1 MKKIKSLLAIITAFS
16 LSLCQLLYGQSQ
28 SFSGGYWPSVMVT
41 QKGEV
46 YHSGRINGVNV
57 LNFTK
62 VPQGQQV
69 QSPNTGYLN
78 KIAQVHGGSGGHI
91 LALACDGYV
100 YAWGENA
107 IGQFGN
113 NTTTGSSTPMRV
125 LKGAQSP
132 NVNGTYLENVKYI
145 SGGDL
150 SSYALLLDGTV
161 MAWGENAN
169 GRLGDGTTTDRLTP
183 VYVKI
188 NAATVLT
195 NCIQVYGGEE
205 FAIALRSDGT
215 VWVWGSNLHECSN
228 GLASSYAHQVF
239 FANGSPLNNIVR
251 VAGGD
256 THTLALDASG
266 HLWSWGGNWE
276 NQLGDGLCCDD
287 PYPKRVIGIGQTAPT
302 TTYLDNVVNFDAGA
316 FMSLA
321 VLSDGRAVGWGSN
334 RQNSNGT
341 GAATLAPA
349 YIKDP
354 TGTVPITGI
363 VDVSTGDS
371 HGFAVDLNGQLY
383 SWGKNDAG
391 QLSLGDLVNRNYPQP
406 IAMPP
411 SPVLTPCP
419 IARLGP
425 DVVLCNPITAS
436 LYAGCANIKFTYKWY
451 KDGILLPSDT
461 TAYLVVNSVGTY
473 KVVIED
479 TSSVTTCTPCLISE
493 DETVIST
500 NSVSPLNAFF
510 CTTPKVVSLGVNSGL
525 STFDWYAAATGGV
538 ALTTGSNTFSTP
550 PISTTTTYYVQ
561 DTRTFNYSTGYQMGT
576 PPGTSTEGLS
586 AWTSVWNNSAFGYMN
601 FTVSKTLTLVSV
613 KVYSDQSSSCT
624 GSAVRTINLRNM
636 GTNTI
641 VQSANASVVCVGS
654 QVFPLGFTIA
664 PGNYRLE
671 WTAGFNVMYYDA
683 GASYQFGVPGLIS
696 LTGTNKTGNVSS
708 STFFDW
714 VISAPTNCARVPVK
728 ATLTTNC
735 SLPFDLL
742 YFNGTKINQSTHLTW
757 QTTREENSRK
767 FEVERSMDGINFTKI
782 GEINS
787 SGSSNS
793 NSTYQFIDNET
804 SELSGE
810 IYYRLKQIDNDLS
823 YAYSEIVVVNYENN
837 GESICLFPNPIKK
850 GENLYLSLS
859 DNSVVQIKIFDL
871 TGKELVDNDI
881 KNFTKDL
888 IINTANIPYGI
899 YLIQLKQRGSS
910 PQVIKLIVN

>member
-1 MKKIKSLLAIITAFS
+1 MKTKHVLLPFIIFC
-16 LSLCQLLYGQSQ
+16 LMPLCLLFGQSQ
-28 SFSGGYWPSVMVT
+28 SFSGGYWPSVMAT

-46 YHSGRINGVNV
+46 YHSGRINGVSI

-62 VPQGQQV
+62 VLQGQQV

-100 YAWGENA
+100 YAWGENSS
-107 IGQFGN
+107 GQFGN
-113 NTTTGSSTPMRV
+113 NTTTGSPTPMQV
-125 LKGAQSP
+125 LKGVQSP

-183 VYVKI
+183 VYVRI
-188 NAATVLT
+188 NATTVLT

-205 FAIALRSDGT
+205 FAIALRADGT
-215 VWVWGSNLHECSN
+215 VWVWGSNLHQCSN
-228 GLASSYAHQVF
+228 GVASSYAHQVF
-239 FANGSPLNNIVR
+239 FANGNPLNNIVR
-251 VAGGD
+251 LAGGD
-256 THTLALDASG
+256 THVLALDANG

-302 TTYLDNVVNFDAGA
+302 TNYLENVVNFDAGA

-321 VLSDGRAVGWGSN
+321 VLSDGKVVGWGSN
-334 RQNSNGT
+334 RQNSTGT

-371 HGFAVDLNGQLY
+371 HGFAVDINGQLY

-391 QLSLGDLVNRNYPQP
+391 QLSLGDMVNRNYPQP

-411 SPVLTPCP
+411 SPILTPCP

-425 DVVLCNPITAS
+425 DVVLCNPIIAS
-436 LYAGCANIKFTYKWY
+436 LYAGCANIKFNYKWY
-451 KDGILLPSDT
+451 KDGILLPLDT
-461 TAYLVVNSVGTY
+461 TPYLIANSIGTY

-479 TSSVTTCTPCLISE
+479 TSAVTTCSPCPISE
-493 DETVIST
+493 DETIIST
-500 NSVSPLNAFF
+500 NSVSPINGIF
-510 CTTPKVVSLGVNSGL
+510 CTTPNVVSLGVSSGL
-525 STFDWYAAATGGV
+525 STFDWYAASTGGV
-538 ALTTGSNTFSTP
+538 ALATGTNTFSTP
-550 PISTTTTYYVQ
+550 PISATTTYYVQ

-586 AWTSVWNNSAFGYMN
+586 AWTSVWNNSSFGYMN
-601 FTVSKTLTLVSV
+601 FTVSKALTLVSV
-613 KVYSDQSSSCT
+613 KVYSDQSSGCT
-624 GSAVRTINLRNM
+624 GSASRTINLRNM

-641 VQSANASVVCVGS
+641 VQTASASVVCIGS
-654 QVFPLGFTIA
+654 QVFPLGFAIA

-671 WTAGFNVMYYDA
+671 WTAGFNVRYYDA
-683 GASYQFGVPGLIS
+683 GAAYPIGVTGLIS

-714 VISAPTNCARVPVK
+714 VISAPTNCARVPVV
-728 ATLTTNC
+728 ATYTTDC
-735 SLPFDLL
+735 SLPVDLL
-742 YFNGTKINQSTHLTW
+742 YFDGVKINEASHLFW
-757 QTTREENSRK
+757 QTSWEKNSYI
-767 FEVERSMDGINFTKI
+767 FEIERSLDGINFVKI
-782 GEINS
+782 GEIYSSVKSNTNS
-787 SGSSNS
+787 S
-793 NSTYQFIDNET
+793 YQFIDENT
-804 SELSGE
+804 LGFSGNV
-810 IYYRLKQIDNDLS
+810 YYRLKQSDKDLS
-823 YAYSEIVVVNYENN
+823 FSYSEIIVIDYSDNEFTIN
-837 GESICLFPNPIKK
+837 LFPNPVKK
-850 GENLYLSLS
+850 GESINLVLS
-859 DNSVVQIKIFDL
+859 DNGEYQIILFDL
-871 TGKELVDNDI
+871 TGKEILNSEIGNSSGKV
-881 KNFTKDL
+881 
-888 IINTANIPYGI
+888 IINTENIPCGM
-899 YLIQLKQRGSS
+899 YLIQVRGKNNFSRI
-910 PQVIKLIVN
+910 IKLAIN